1 MKRLII
7 RASLVIAWFGL
18 GAVLFVGFRG
28 HTLLV
33 DNHDLAEAGVRAPDI
48 ITVSVDR
55 GKGIEFFRG
64 DRDRFILSGSRHVLR
79 VEFSDGRP
87 PFEAPFTLP
96 LWDDVYLL
104 SIPRALHGIEPA
116 VEVFRAAQEARQTA
130 EEPIDTGGDI
140 P

>member
-1 MKRLII
+1 
-7 RASLVIAWFGL
+7 
-18 GAVLFVGFRG
+18 
-28 HTLLV
+28 
-33 DNHDLAEAGVRAPDI
+33 APDI

-79 VEFSDGRP
+79 GEVSDGRP

-96 LWDDVYLL
+96 LREDMYLL
-104 SIPRALHGIEPA
+104 SVPKLLHGIEPA
-116 VEVFRAAQEARQTA
+116 VEIFRTAQEPRQGA
-130 EEPIDTGGDI
+130 DEPVDTGVTI